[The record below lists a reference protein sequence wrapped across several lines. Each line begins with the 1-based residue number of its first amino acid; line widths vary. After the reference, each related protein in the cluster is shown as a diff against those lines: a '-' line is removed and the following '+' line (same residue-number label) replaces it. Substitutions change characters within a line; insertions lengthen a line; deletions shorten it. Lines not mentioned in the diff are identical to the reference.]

1 MADLAWMTLLREQ
14 VEARNIT
21 AVAADLGVSRTAVSL
36 VLSGKYPG
44 KTDRMAARILDVF
57 SRVHC
62 PYSGGL
68 VSPVECAQ
76 RSGAMPTGSPGA
88 LRWWRM
94 CQECEHKPNNA
105 E

>member
-1 MADLAWMTLLREQ
+1 MADMTWMAMLKEQ
-14 VEARNIT
+14 VDARSIT

-44 KTDRMAARILDVF
+44 RTDKMAARIVDVF
-57 SRVHC
+57 SRVRC

-68 VSPVECAQ
+68 VSPAECAQ
-76 RSGAMPTGSPGA
+76 RAGKMPMGSPGA

-94 CQECEHKPNNA
+94 CQECENKPNNA

>member
-1 MADLAWMTLLREQ
+1 MWTTLLREQ
-14 VEARNIT
+14 VDARSIT

-36 VLSGKYPG
+36 VLSGKYRG
-44 KTDRMAARILDVF
+44 KTDRMAARVLDVF
-57 SRVHC
+57 SRVPC
-62 PYSGGL
+62 PCSGDL
-68 VSPVECAQ
+68 VDSAECAR
-76 RSGAMPTGSPGA
+76 RSGAMPTSSPGA

>member
-1 MADLAWMTLLREQ
+1 MADLTWMAMLKEQ
-14 VEARNIT
+14 VEARSIT

-44 KTDRMAARILDVF
+44 RTDKMAARIVDVF
-57 SRVHC
+57 SRVRC

-68 VSPVECAQ
+68 VSPAECAQ
-76 RSGAMPTGSPGA
+76 RAGKMPMGSPGT